1 MARGVF
7 VQGVSVQGN
16 LCPGESLSGGLCPGG
31 ALSGRPPRET
41 PPPRTVTSGWYAS
54 YCILVLL
61 GGGGVRGM
69 VQTSIIN
76 YENIVCFPVSSNK
89 RMNIMIVGGCITS
102 RNSTSWPCN
111 LMAGKRIQTKDMRRV
126 SRWIFSRYFCSIE
139 CFNLTLFHFCVSL

>member
-1 MARGVF
+1 MTRGVF
-7 VQGVSVQGN
+7 GQGGLWPGG

-41 PPPRTVTSGWYAS
+41 PRTVTSGWYAS

-61 GGGGVRGM
+61 GGGGGVRGM

>member
-1 MARGVF
+1 
-7 VQGVSVQGN
+7 
-16 LCPGESLSGGLCPGG
+16 
-31 ALSGRPPRET
+31 
-41 PPPRTVTSGWYAS
+41 
-54 YCILVLL
+54 
-61 GGGGVRGM
+61 M